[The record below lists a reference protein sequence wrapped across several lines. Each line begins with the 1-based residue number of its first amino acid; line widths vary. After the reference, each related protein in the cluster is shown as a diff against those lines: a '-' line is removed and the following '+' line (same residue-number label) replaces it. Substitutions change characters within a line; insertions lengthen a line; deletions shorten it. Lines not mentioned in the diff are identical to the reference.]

1 MNSKTTL
8 VSTQQASMTSR
19 LKSPL
24 LSATFSGLV
33 MCSVSVVSHA
43 AEPEYKD
50 MPAFTLKVVTHG
62 EGLNRSDN
70 MSEETRQDNRRADLS
85 ITKQVPAGSKTVKED
100 VYDQVQVKVSDA
112 NKRSIRL
119 KDGGVIWVSKDPST
133 LTPVL
138 NVTAPN
144 SIEMEK
150 GEFVSPMNFEITT
163 NYAHFIDSWEL
174 EVYYAEDEQQ
184 KNPLATFMGRSLD
197 TGRTIKW
204 NGSNKK
210 ENKLKEGDK
219 LSYILTVKD
228 KDGHLDRT
236 HLRQISLV
244 GPQRNITDTV
254 SSSVSSNLEN
264 NLDLQTIPVHGSRV
278 RIFGRDIPTD
288 HTIKINDESI
298 SLVENKF
305 VVEKLL
311 PEGQHD

>member
-1 MNSKTTL
+1 MKMNNKIAQANKSVGTKTIRKM
-8 VSTQQASMTSR
+8 Q
-19 LKSPL
+19 KSPIAYSL
-24 LSATFSGLV
+24 VAGLV
-33 MCSVSVVSHA
+33 LSSVSIV
-43 AEPEYKD
+43 AEATAPSYKEK
-50 MPAFTLKVVTHG
+50 PAFTMKIESVDDSSNTTVISG
-62 EGLNRSDN
+62 DN
-70 MSEETRQDNRRADLS
+70 DQSVKLAKTTDEVINKSANETD
-85 ITKQVPAGSKTVKED
+85 
-100 VYDQVQVKVSDA
+100 DQSA
-112 NKRSIRL
+112 NQSASRSIRL

-133 LTPVL
+133 ITPVL

-184 KNPLATFMGRSLD
+184 KHPIASFMGKSLEN
-197 TGRTIKW
+197 GRTVKW